1 MNEKPP
7 NSASLFLN
15 EDAEKPTLPD
25 KVDLRRRFR
34 RAMEKRAGS
43 MRQRIGSISKKSLK
57 GFFRR
62 NLFVLFTV
70 ASVVLGVILG
80 FALRPHNL
88 SMREIKYF
96 SFPGEL
102 LMRMLK
108 MLVLP
113 LIVSSLVTGISSL
126 DRRASGKMG
135 VRAVVYYMV
144 TTLIAVF
151 IGIVIVMII
160 RPGKGSRDSPAVK
173 SGNIESIQATDAFL
187 DLIRNM
193 FPPNLVEACFI
204 QHKTVYKK
212 TVSTRNVTVTLNL
225 TDLLNITDSP
235 LSENLTRVQRTIQE
249 TVEET
254 VPVSGSS
261 AGVNALGLVVFS
273 MCFGLVIGNMKEQG
287 HALKEFFDCLN
298 EAIMR
303 LVAVIIW
310 YAPVGILFLIAGKI
324 VEMKDLAEVGGQLG
338 MYTVSV
344 IVGLLVHGL
353 FVLPLLYFLVT
364 RRNPY
369 SFIGGLLQALITA
382 LGTSSSSATLPIT
395 FRCLEENNHVDK
407 RVTRFVLP
415 VGATINMDGTALYE
429 AVAAIFIA
437 QVNDMDLNFGQI
449 LTISIT
455 ATAASIGAAGIPQA
469 GLVTMVIVL
478 TSVGLPTE
486 DITLIIAVDWFL
498 DRLRT
503 TTNVLGDSLG
513 AGIVEYLSREELQ
526 NQDADL
532 RNSVIEENEKPYQLI
547 CQDNDTL
554 NHLNN
559 ETTM

>member
-15 EDAEKPTLPD
+15 EDTERPTLPD

-135 VRAVVYYMV
+135 LRAVVYYMV

-204 QHKTVYKK
+204 QVNMFHFLP
-212 TVSTRNVTVTLNL
+212 VSATFCAMQKYSLPFHNFTCGFIL
-225 TDLLNITDSP
+225 
-235 LSENLTRVQRTIQE
+235 
-249 TVEET
+249 EET

-344 IVGLLVHGL
+344 IVGLLIHGL

>member
-1 MNEKPP
+1 SSSHP
-7 NSASLFLN
+7 SLPERGLWRW
-15 EDAEKPTLPD
+15 LH
-25 KVDLRRRFR
+25 
-34 RAMEKRAGS
+34 RAMQKRAAS
-43 MRQRIGSISKKSLK
+43 AKDTMSSITKESVK
-57 GFFRR
+57 GFLRR
-62 NLFVLFTV
+62 NLFVLLTIAAV
-70 ASVVLGVILG
+70 ALGVMLG

-88 SMREIKYF
+88 TLRKIKYF
-96 SFPGEL
+96 AFPGEL
-102 LMRMLK
+102 LMRMLQ

-113 LIVSSLVTGISSL
+113 LIISSLVTGISSL
-126 DRRASGKMG
+126 DSKASGKMG
-135 VRAVVYYMV
+135 MRAVVYYMV

-151 IGIVIVMII
+151 IGIVIVLVIK
-160 RPGKGSRDSPAVK
+160 PGKGHRDSPVAS
-173 SGNIESIQATDAFL
+173 SGTIEPVQAADAFL

-193 FPPNLVEACFI
+193 FPPNLVEACFK
-204 QHKTVYKK
+204 QYKTVYKK
-212 TVSTRNVTVTLNL
+212 TIYTKNVTITLNL
-225 TDLLNITDSP
+225 TDSLNATEAALAANMS
-235 LSENLTRVQRTIQE
+235 RVLQTIQE
-249 TVEET
+249 TVVET
-254 VPVSGSS
+254 IPVSGSS
-261 AGVNALGLVVFS
+261 NGVNALGLVVFS
-273 MCFGLVIGNMKEQG
+273 MCFGLVIGSMKQQG
-287 HALKEFFDCLN
+287 QALRDFFDCLN

-303 LVAVIIW
+303 LVAIIIW

-324 VEMKDLAEVGGQLG
+324 VEMKNLAEVGGQLG

-344 IVGLLVHGL
+344 IVGLLIHGL
-353 FVLPLLYFLVT
+353 FVLPLFYFLVT
-364 RRNPY
+364 RKNPY
-369 SFIGGLLQALITA
+369 TFIAGLLQALITA

-407 RVTRFVLP
+407 RVTRFILP

-437 QVNDMDLNFGQI
+437 QVNDMELNFGQI

-513 AGIVEYLSREELQ
+513 AGIVEHLSRQELQ
-526 NQDADL
+526 SQDVEVG
-532 RNSVIEENEKPYQLI
+532 NSVIEENEKPYQLI
-547 CQDNDTL
+547 CQENDSVKHH
-554 NHLNN
+554 NS
-559 ETTM
+559 ETPM

>member
-15 EDAEKPTLPD
+15 EDTEKPTLPD
-25 KVDLRRRFR
+25 KVELRRRFR

-43 MRQRIGSISKKSLK
+43 MRQRIGSISRKSLK
-57 GFFRR
+57 DFFRR

-70 ASVVLGVILG
+70 ASVALGVILG

-212 TVSTRNVTVTLNL
+212 IVYTRNVTLNL
-225 TDLLNITDSP
+225 TDLFNITDSP
-235 LSENLTRVQRTIQE
+235 LNENLTRLQRTIQE

-344 IVGLLVHGL
+344 IVGLLIHGL

>member
-7 NSASLFLN
+7 TNTSLFLN
-15 EDAEKPTLPD
+15 EDADKPAAAD
-25 KVDLRRRFR
+25 RGDLKWRIR
-34 RAMEKRAGS
+34 RAMERKGS
-43 MRQRIGSISKKSLK
+43 GMKERMSSISRSNVQGFLK
-57 GFFRR
+57 R
-62 NLFVLFTV
+62 NLFVLLTV
-70 ASVVLGVILG
+70 AAVALGVILG

-88 SMREIKYF
+88 SLREIKYF
-96 SFPGEL
+96 AFPGEL
-102 LMRMLK
+102 LMRMLQ

-126 DRRASGKMG
+126 DSKASGKMG
-135 VRAVVYYMV
+135 MRAVVYYMV
-144 TTLIAVF
+144 TTLLAVF
-151 IGIVIVMII
+151 IGIMIVIII
-160 RPGKGSRDSPAVK
+160 RPGKGSRDSPINQ
-173 SGNIESIQATDAFL
+173 SGKIEPVQAADAFL

-193 FPPNLVEACFI
+193 FPPNLVEACFKQYCYAI
-204 QHKTVYKK
+204 
-212 TVSTRNVTVTLNL
+212 LFL
-225 TDLLNITDSP
+225 TP
-235 LSENLTRVQRTIQE
+235 QE

-273 MCFGLVIGNMKEQG
+273 MGFGLVIGSMKQQG
-287 HALKEFFDCLN
+287 QPLRDFFDCLN

-303 LVAVIIW
+303 LVAIIIW

-324 VEMKDLAEVGGQLG
+324 VEMKDLAEMGSQLG

-344 IVGLLVHGL
+344 IVGLLIHGL
-353 FVLPLLYFLVT
+353 FVLPLLFFLVT

-513 AGIVEYLSREELQ
+513 AGIVEHLSRRELQ
-526 NQDADL
+526 DQDAEVHS
-532 RNSVIEENEKPYQLI
+532 SVIEENEKPYQLI
-547 CQDNDTL
+547 CQDNDTS
-554 NHLNN
+554 NHLNS
-559 ETTM
+559 ESTM